1 MSNICHEIIVCL
13 SYNCQSYIISNNC
26 HVCNIFVVYLEHLD
40 SDNLD
45 KHIWSRYVCP
55 SWHIWKDK
63 LYIFLLIHFLYCW
76 LLRPIQSSCLVPE
89 VGNFYSNYF
98 SFSLVPDRKN
108 LFFWIFEKISAIQ
121 CILCILFLVFTFSLL
136 SFVFHFSPLVL
147 Q

>member
-26 HVCNIFVVYLEHLD
+26 HICNIFVVYLEHLD

-63 LYIFLLIHFLYCW
+63 LYIFLFIHFLYCW

-98 SFSLVPDRKN
+98 SFSLV
-108 LFFWIFEKISAIQ
+108 LSAIL
-121 CILCILFLVFTFSLL
+121 CILRILFLVFTFSLL